1 MSEQV
6 GGWVDGWD
14 SEQIK
19 LIGRE
24 VLYLFHFQAFQ
35 VIKLFLGKLEKLS
48 EDPEAAAQQQKT
60 EG

>member
-1 MSEQV
+1 MGGWV
-6 GGWVDGWD
+6 GGWVGGLERWTNRCSD
-14 SEQIK
+14 
-19 LIGRE
+19 
-24 VLYLFHFQAFQ
+24 LFHFQAFQ